1 MSEERPAAGE
11 PTPWRA
17 DQRAPETDEQARG
30 LAGAAEIRALL
41 TRARTVAM
49 VGLSADEIRPSYFVA
64 VYLKHAGYRIW
75 PVNPR
80 YAGGFILGRPVVASL
95 AEIPEHVDIVDVFR
109 RPSDAPA
116 VAREAIAIGAGALWM
131 QLTVISDEA
140 ARLAREAG
148 LTVVMD
154 RCIKV
159 EHGRHIGKMRTFG
172 LSTGIISARRPPTG
186 TSR

>member
-1 MSEERPAAGE
+1 VSEERLAPGE
-11 PTPWRA
+11 PASWRA

-41 TRARTVAM
+41 TRARVVAM

-80 YAGGFILGRPVVASL
+80 YAGTSILGRPVVASL

-116 VAREAIAIGAGALWM
+116 VVREAIAIGADAVWL
-131 QLTVISDEA
+131 QLTVINAEA
-140 ARLAREAG
+140 ANLAREAG

-159 EHGRHIGKMRTFG
+159 EHGRHLGKMRTFG
-172 LSTGIISARRPPTG
+172 LSTGIISSRKPPARLT
-186 TSR
+186 

>member
-1 MSEERPAAGE
+1 MNNEGSAPGDWAS
-11 PTPWRA
+11 WRA

-41 TRARTVAM
+41 TRARVVAM

-64 VYLKHAGYRIW
+64 VYLKRAGYRIW

-80 YAGGFILGRPVVASL
+80 YVGGTILGHPVVAAL
-95 AEIPEHVDIVDVFR
+95 KDIPEHVDIVDIFR
-109 RPSDAPA
+109 RPADAPA
-116 VAREAIAIGAGALWM
+116 VVEEAIAIGTDAVWM
-131 QLTVISDEA
+131 QLTVINPEA
-140 ARLAREAG
+140 ARRAREAG

-154 RCIKV
+154 RCMKV

-172 LSTGIISARRPPTG
+172 LSTGIISARKPPTG
-186 TSR
+186 PA